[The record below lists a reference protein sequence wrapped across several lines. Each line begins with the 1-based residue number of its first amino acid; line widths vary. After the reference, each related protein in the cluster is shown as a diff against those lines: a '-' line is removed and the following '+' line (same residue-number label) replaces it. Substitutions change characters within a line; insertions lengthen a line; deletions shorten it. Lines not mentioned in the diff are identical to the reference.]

1 MRLILL
7 AALLGLAACPKPKG
21 PGGAGGD
28 EGGFRVFYPD
38 AETKGLRAKKGARI
52 QASPAAACMYP
63 DGREARWASSG
74 ARVEEGALAP
84 GLVIEDGAIGGI
96 PTEPGA
102 FTATIKF
109 SGVTCAGKPQPDQH
123 VKITITVR

>member
-1 MRLILL
+1 MRTLLL
-7 AALLGLAACPKPKG
+7 ASLVALAACSGPKG
-21 PGGAGGD
+21 PGGGGD
-28 EGGFRVFYPD
+28 GGFRVFYPD
-38 AETKGLRAKKGARI
+38 AGTKGVRAKKGARL
-52 QASPAAACMYP
+52 QASPAATCTYP

-96 PTEPGA
+96 PTETGSFA
-102 FTATIKF
+102 ATIKF

-123 VKITITVR
+123 VKIAITVR